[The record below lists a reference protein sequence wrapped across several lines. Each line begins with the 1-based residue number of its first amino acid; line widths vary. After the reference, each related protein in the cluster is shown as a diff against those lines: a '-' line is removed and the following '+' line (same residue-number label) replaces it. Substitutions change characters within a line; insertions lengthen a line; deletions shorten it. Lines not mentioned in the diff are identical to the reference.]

1 MAITGAIDVTEFI
14 SERVPEVVEEL
25 TNTVYDLD
33 LLKKKGYTTK
43 NGKVFAHAGNMIAD
57 NLEQAFATL
66 GLKPRTLRPG
76 RIYLTADRRNIKNS
90 DKAVEIDGLHFFTDT
105 QIVEEE

>member
-1 MAITGAIDVTEFI
+1 MARDGAIDVTEFI

-43 NGKVFAHAGNMIAD
+43 NGMVFAHAGNMIAD
-57 NLEQAFATL
+57 SMEQAFAAL
-66 GLKPRTLRPG
+66 GLKPRTLRLAQCRPSA
-76 RIYLTADRRNIKNS
+76 INALTGELDGYGNTALVDRRG
-90 DKAVEIDGLHFFTDT
+90 DGFYL
-105 QIVEEE
+105 

>member
-1 MAITGAIDVTEFI
+1 MARTGAIDVTEFV

-43 NGKVFAHAGNMIAD
+43 NGKVFAHAGNMYAST
-57 NLEQAFATL
+57 LEEAFAKL
-66 GLKPRTLRPG
+66 GLKPRMLRPG
-76 RIYLTADRRNIKNS
+76 RIYLTADRRTLKNS